1 MTHITISDELESW
14 CTQREDLEHIDIF
27 YDYVVNERT
36 YYFGEHVM

>member
-14 CTQREDLEHIDIF
+14 CTQWEDLEHIDIF

-36 YYFGEHVM
+36 YHFGEHVM